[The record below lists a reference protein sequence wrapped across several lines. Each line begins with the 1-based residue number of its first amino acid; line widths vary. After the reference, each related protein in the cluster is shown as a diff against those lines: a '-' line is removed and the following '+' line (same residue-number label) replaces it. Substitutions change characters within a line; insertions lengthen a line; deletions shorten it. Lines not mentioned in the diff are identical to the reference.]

1 MKKLKR
7 IISCMLIMCLCF
19 SSLCFATT
27 EAETKAANQLNALEI
42 LKGRDN
48 GDLALGSTIT
58 RAEIATLVLR
68 ITSQEDVVVNDLQTV
83 TQKDII
89 GHWAEENIRKVIKL
103 GYMKGYDENSFGPN
117 DNITYQEVV
126 TLMLRLVGEENNLS
140 APWPIGQIEKAK
152 TIGLVRG
159 ETIFTADKYA
169 QKLTRGTVA
178 LIIYDSMTFKTN
190 IY

>member
-1 MKKLKR
+1 MKKIKR

-68 ITSQEDVVVNDLQTV
+68 ITSQEDVQVDNLNTV
-83 TQKDII
+83 TQKDIT

-103 GYMKGYDENSFGPN
+103 GYMKGYDENTFGPN

-126 TLMLRLVGEENNLS
+126 TLMLRIVGEENNLTGE
-140 APWPIGQIEKAK
+140 WPVGQIEKAK
-152 TIGLVRG
+152 AINLVKG
-159 ETIFTADKYA
+159 ETIFPKERWAE
-169 QKLTRGTVA
+169 KLTRGTVA
-178 LIIYDSMTFKTN
+178 LVIYDSMTLNTN